1 MGRRAARSSEDGV
14 QLSSGT
20 AAESVGPGNA
30 AGRQPGVARA
40 PRWPGGAPTWSLRAR
55 LTVVATALLGVGI
68 AAGAVLLVVTGS
80 RTLQAAVDSGAL
92 QSAREVAAL
101 VDSDQLPDPVPQGG
115 EGTAAIQVIDAQN
128 RVVAAST
135 GTDRLVSVLR
145 PAEVGAVRSGRRLVV
160 PGSRLGLSGPLRVVG
175 VPAGPPS
182 EPQTVVVAVDF
193 GGARSGTRVL
203 LIGLAIGAPLL
214 LAVVALATW
223 WVTGRALRPVEQLR
237 RGALAISGPGR
248 LPVPPAQD
256 EIRRLAETLNDML
269 ARLDAAG
276 ARQRAFVSDAAH
288 ELRSPLASARTQLE
302 VAAAV
307 DAGTPAGE
315 LATDVLMDI
324 ERLGRLVDDLLLLA
338 RLDEAPRRSLAPL
351 DLYALA
357 DEVIGRYAA
366 ARVPVGLEPCQD
378 DCTVLAEAGAVRR
391 VLVNLVDNAVRYARS
406 RVTVTVAPGTM
417 TVADDGPGI
426 PAADRARVFDRFT
439 RLDWDRGRESGGAGL
454 GLAIVRE
461 LVAAHGGS
469 VTLGDGGPGLVVT
482 VHFPDPPTDPT
493 GVRTPRTATT
503 P

>member
-1 MGRRAARSSEDGV
+1 VDADGG
-14 QLSSGT
+14 QPSSGK
-20 AAESVGPGNA
+20 AAGSADTGVGSADPGNA

-40 PRWPGGAPTWSLRAR
+40 ARWPGGPPNWSLRAR
-55 LTVVATALLGVGI
+55 LTVVATALLGAGI

-101 VDSDQLPDPVPQGG
+101 VDSNRLPDPVPQGG
-115 EGTAAIQVIDAQN
+115 EGTAAIQVVDAQN
-128 RVVAAST
+128 RVLAASV
-135 GTDRLVSVLR
+135 GTDRLVPVLR
-145 PAEVGAVRSGRRLVV
+145 PAEIAAVRSGQRLVV

-175 VPAGPPS
+175 VPAGQPS
-182 EPQTVVVAVDF
+182 DPQTVIVAVDF

-203 LIGLAIGAPLL
+203 LVGLAIGAPLL

-256 EIRRLAETLNDML
+256 EIRRLAQTLNDML

-307 DAGTPAGE
+307 DSGTPAGD
-315 LATDVLMDI
+315 LAADVLVDI

-338 RLDEAPRRSLAPL
+338 RLDEAPRRPRAPL

-357 DEVIGRYAA
+357 GDVIGRYAT
-366 ARVPVGLEPCQD
+366 ARVPVALAPCED
-378 DCTVLAEAGAVRR
+378 DCTVLAEAGAVTR
-391 VLVNLVDNAVRYARS
+391 VLVNLVDNAVRHARS
-406 RVTVTVAPGTM
+406 RVTVTVAPGTLI
-417 TVADDGPGI
+417 VADDGPGI
-426 PAADRARVFDRFT
+426 PATDRDRVFDRFT
-439 RLDWDRGRESGGAGL
+439 RLEWDRGRQSGGAGL

-469 VTLGDGGPGLVVT
+469 VTLGDGEPGLVVT

-493 GVRTPRTATT
+493 GTRTPRTATT